1 MGRQI
6 TSKEIIATLKTKF
19 PRFSKATLCM
29 VRHPEAYGCVLSEDA
44 ARTLHEIYPDFE
56 CAQKPFS
63 RVKLENRKKPD
74 QRKKQHRV
82 TLRLDDAAYAKFEEA
97 AKSASSKQVFLEKL
111 LEDYYD
117 DK

>member
-1 MGRQI
+1 MAKHP
-6 TSKEIIATLKTKF
+6 TNKEIVAYLKREF
-19 PRFSKATLCM
+19 PKIHKGVLSM
-29 VRHPEAYGCVLSEDA
+29 VQSRDYGVALSEDA